1 MVALLPESANQM
13 CNFARKESIVRSP
26 HSNTKPEPGVE
37 MPKLKVAVVVRK

>member
-13 CNFARKESIVRSP
+13 RNFARKESIVHSP

-37 MPKLKVAVVVRK
+37 MPKLKVAVVARK